1 MKKLLVIGYVWPE
14 PNSSAAGSRMLQLL
28 SIFQKQ
34 DYEITYSSPAMLSEH
49 MLDLSSLAIKQ
60 QSIELNDSSFNEFV
74 KELNPD
80 VVLFDRFM
88 MEEQFSWRI
97 DKECPNAMKLLE
109 TVDLHCLRDARYT
122 AVKNNINPYELNNLE
137 LHTETAIREVA
148 SILRCDLSLMI
159 SEVEI
164 DVLKNQYNVDESLLL
179 YLPFMY
185 EALDEKECKEKWPN
199 YCERQY
205 FVTIGNFRHAP
216 NWDSVLYLKNTIW
229 PLIRKKLKNA
239 ELHIY
244 GSYPPKK
251 AQQLHNPKQ
260 GFYIKGW
267 AEDALE
273 TLSQYRVCL
282 SPLRFGAGMKGKL
295 ADAMLTGTPSVTT
308 SIGAES
314 MYADYDWPGSI
325 TDSDDEIAKASIDL
339 YENEILWKEKQNNI
353 IWIVNDIFNKKENIE
368 KLIARISDVLTSLDN
383 HRDKNFTGKMLRHHT
398 LKSAMYMSQ
407 WIEEKNKNKK

>member
-1 MKKLLVIGYVWPE
+1 M
-14 PNSSAAGSRMLQLL
+14 SQC
-28 SIFQKQ
+28 
-34 DYEITYSSPAMLSEH
+34 SE
-49 MLDLSSLAIKQ
+49 AT
-60 QSIELNDSSFNEFV
+60 
-74 KELNPD
+74 
-80 VVLFDRFM
+80 
-88 MEEQFSWRI
+88 
-97 DKECPNAMKLLE
+97 E
-109 TVDLHCLRDARYT
+109 TVDLHCLRDARHT
-122 AVKNNINPYELNNLE
+122 AVKNNINSYDLNNIE

-159 SEVEI
+159 SEVEVE
-164 DVLKNQYNVDESLLL
+164 VLKNQYNVDESLLL
-179 YLPFMY
+179 YLPLMY
-185 EALDEKECKEKWPN
+185 EALDEKQCKEKWPS
-199 YCERQY
+199 YSERQH

-216 NWDSVLYLKNTIW
+216 NWDSVLYLKTTIW

-295 ADAMLTGTPSVTT
+295 ADAMLSGTPSVTT

-325 TDSDDEIAKASIDL
+325 TDNNEDIANAAIES
-339 YENEILWKEKQNNI
+339 YENEMLWQDKQKNI
-353 IWIVNDIFNKKENIE
+353 IPIINNIFNKKENE
-368 KLIARISDVLTSLDN
+368 ENLIDRMSEVLTSIEK
-383 HRDKNFTGKMLRHHT
+383 HRHKNFTGKMLRHHT

-407 WIEEKNKNKK
+407 WIEAKNK